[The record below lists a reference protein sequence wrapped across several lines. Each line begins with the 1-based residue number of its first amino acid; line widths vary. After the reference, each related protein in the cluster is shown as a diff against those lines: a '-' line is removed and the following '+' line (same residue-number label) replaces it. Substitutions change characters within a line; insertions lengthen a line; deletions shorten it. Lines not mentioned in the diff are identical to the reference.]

1 MENNNVKPKCSD
13 LRKKYGH
20 AIDSKNIELCKY
32 TNCTE
37 NNPRTK
43 YRRLPI

>member
-20 AIDSKNIELCKY
+20 AIDSKNIELCKFK
-32 TNCTE
+32 NCTE
-37 NNPRTK
+37 NNP
-43 YRRLPI
+43 